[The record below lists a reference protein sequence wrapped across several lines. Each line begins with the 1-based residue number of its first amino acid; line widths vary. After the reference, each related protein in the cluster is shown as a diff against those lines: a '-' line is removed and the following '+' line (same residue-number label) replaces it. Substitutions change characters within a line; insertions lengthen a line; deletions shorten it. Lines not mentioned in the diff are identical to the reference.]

1 MQSIFKFCG
10 KKNYDAHTK
19 DGKNMH
25 DAHIKIII
33 KNDSKYFLSR

>member
-1 MQSIFKFCG
+1 MSSIFKFRG
-10 KKNYDAHTK
+10 KNNYDAHTK

-33 KNDSKYFLSR
+33 KNGSKYVLSR